1 VEREETQSSGIKS
14 FRLRG
19 KRMTRAQNAALIR
32 SWDRFGIEFGTTVDT
47 KVLFPNAKEVI
58 IEIGFGMGD
67 ATAEIAKAHPDN
79 GYIAIEVHPP
89 GIGKLLS
96 LIEEHELTNVYIIE
110 GDAIEILQTMFADHS
125 INGFHLFFPDPWPK
139 LKHNKRRI
147 VNAEFLALIHQKLIN
162 GGYINIATDWVP
174 YAEWIKD
181 AFANSVQFTGGEV
194 LRPDWRPY
202 TKFEGKGLA
211 KEHRVSDFHYTA
223 KD

>member
-1 VEREETQSSGIKS
+1 
-14 FRLRG
+14 
-19 KRMTRAQNAALIR
+19 MTRAQNAALIR

-47 KVLFPNAKEVI
+47 KALFPNAKEVI

-67 ATAEIAKAHPDN
+67 ATAEIAKAHPEN

-110 GDAIEILQTMFADHS
+110 GDAIEILQNMFADHS
-125 INGFHLFFPDPWPK
+125 IYGFHLFFPDPWPK

-147 VNAEFLALIHQKLIN
+147 VNAEFLALIHQKLKPS
-162 GGYINIATDWVP
+162 GYINIATDWVP

-181 AFANSVQFTGGEV
+181 VFAGSVQFTGGEV
-194 LRPDWRPY
+194 VRPDWRPY

-211 KEHRVSDFHYTA
+211 KDHRVSDFHYKA
-223 KD
+223 QA

>member
-1 VEREETQSSGIKS
+1 MERKESQGSGIKS

-32 SWDRFGIEFGTTVDT
+32 SWDQFGIEFGTPVDIDA
-47 KVLFPNAKEVI
+47 LFPNAQEI
-58 IEIGFGMGD
+58 IVEIGFGMGD

-96 LIEEHELTNVYIIE
+96 LIEEHELKNVYIIE
-110 GDAIEILQTMFADHS
+110 GDAIEILETMFNDHS

-139 LKHNKRRI
+139 QKHNKRRI
-147 VNAEFLALIHQKLIN
+147 INVAFLTLIHRKLIKN
-162 GGYINIATDWVP
+162 GYINIATDWVP
-174 YAEWIKD
+174 YALWISEV
-181 AFANSVQFTGGEV
+181 FTISTQFMGGEV
-194 LRPDWRPY
+194 PRPNWRPY

-211 KEHRVSDFHYTA
+211 KEHRVSDFHYIA

>member
-1 VEREETQSSGIKS
+1 MERHETQESGIKS

-32 SWDRFGIEFGTTVDT
+32 SWDRFGIEFGTSIDIN
-47 KVLFPNAKEVI
+47 KHFPDAKEVI
-58 IEIGFGMGD
+58 VEIGFGMGD
-67 ATAEIAKAHPDN
+67 ATAEIAKAHPEN

-96 LIEEHELTNVYIIE
+96 LIEEYELTNVYIIE
-110 GDAIEILQTMFADHS
+110 GDAIEILQTMFADHCIS
-125 INGFHLFFPDPWPK
+125 GFHLFFPDPWPK

-147 VNAEFLALIHQKLIN
+147 VNAEFRALIHQKLIK

-174 YAEWIKD
+174 YAEWIKGVFS
-181 AFANSVQFTGGEV
+181 ASVDFTGGEV
-194 LRPDWRPY
+194 ARPDWRPF

-211 KEHRVSDFHYTA
+211 KDHHVSDFHYVA
-223 KD
+223 KG

>member
-1 VEREETQSSGIKS
+1 MERQESQSSGIKS

-32 SWDRFGIEFGTTVDT
+32 SWDRFGIEFGSSIDIDN
-47 KVLFPNAKEVI
+47 LFPDSKEVI
-58 IEIGFGMGD
+58 VEIGFGMGD
-67 ATAEIAKAHPDN
+67 ATAEIAKAHPEN

-96 LIEEHELTNVYIIE
+96 LIEGHDLTNVYIIE

-125 INGFHLFFPDPWPK
+125 INVFHLFFPDPWPK

-147 VNAEFLALIHQKLIN
+147 VNAEFLALIHQKLKS
-162 GGYINIATDWVP
+162 GGCINIATDWVP
-174 YAEWIKD
+174 YAESIKD
-181 AFANSVQFTGGEV
+181 VFNNSDQFTGGEV
-194 LRPDWRPY
+194 ARPDWRPY

-211 KEHRVSDFHYTA
+211 KDHRVSDFHYVA
-223 KD
+223 KG

>member
-1 VEREETQSSGIKS
+1 MERHETQESGIKS

-32 SWDRFGIEFGTTVDT
+32 SWDRFGIELGTSIDIDN
-47 KVLFPNAKEVI
+47 LFPDAKEVI
-58 IEIGFGMGD
+58 VEIGFGMGD
-67 ATAEIAKAHPDN
+67 ATAEIAKAHPEN

-110 GDAIEILQTMFADHS
+110 GDAIEILQTMFADHC

-147 VNAEFLALIHQKLIN
+147 VNAEFLALVHQKLKS

-174 YAEWIKD
+174 YAESIRD
-181 AFANSVQFTGGEV
+181 VFENSTQFAGGEV
-194 LRPDWRPY
+194 PRPEWRPY

-211 KEHRVSDFHYTA
+211 KDHRVSDFHYKA

>member
-1 VEREETQSSGIKS
+1 
-14 FRLRG
+14 
-19 KRMTRAQNAALIR
+19 MTRAQNAALIR

-47 KVLFPNAKEVI
+47 KALFPNAKEVI

-110 GDAIEILQTMFADHS
+110 GDAMEILQTMFADHC

-147 VNAEFLALIHQKLIN
+147 VNAEFLSLIHQKLIN

-181 AFANSVQFTGGEV
+181 VFANSVLFTGGEV
-194 LRPDWRPY
+194 PRPDWRPY

>member
-1 VEREETQSSGIKS
+1 MERHETQESGIKS

-32 SWDRFGIEFGTTVDT
+32 SWGRFGIEFGISIDIDN
-47 KVLFPNAKEVI
+47 LFPDAKEVI
-58 IEIGFGMGD
+58 VEIGFGMGD
-67 ATAEIAKAHPDN
+67 ATAEIAKAHPEN

-89 GIGKLLS
+89 GIGKLLL

-147 VNAEFLALIHQKLIN
+147 VNAEFLALVHQKLKS

-174 YAEWIKD
+174 YAEWIRD
-181 AFANSVQFTGGEV
+181 TFSASVDFTGGEV
-194 LRPDWRPY
+194 ARPDWRPY

-211 KEHRVSDFHYTA
+211 KDHRVSDFHYVA

>member
-1 VEREETQSSGIKS
+1 MERQGIKS

-32 SWDRFGIEFGTTVDT
+32 SWDRFGIEFGRPVDIA
-47 KVLFPNAKEVI
+47 KLFPNAQEVVV
-58 IEIGFGMGD
+58 EIGFGMGD

-79 GYIAIEVHPP
+79 GYIAVEVHPP

-110 GDAIEILQTMFADHS
+110 GDAIEILRTMFADHQ

-139 LKHNKRRI
+139 MKHNKRRI
-147 VNAEFLALIHQKLIN
+147 VNAEFLSLIHQKLLA

-174 YAEWIKD
+174 YAEWIRD
-181 AFANSVQFTGGEV
+181 VFAKSTQFTGGEV
-194 LRPDWRPY
+194 PRPDWRPY

-211 KEHRVSDFHYTA
+211 KDHRVSDFHYSA

>member
-1 VEREETQSSGIKS
+1 MERHETQESGIKS

-32 SWDRFGIEFGTTVDT
+32 SWDRFGIEFGTSIDIDN
-47 KVLFPNAKEVI
+47 LFPDAKEVI

-67 ATAEIAKAHPDN
+67 ATAEIAKAHPEN

-89 GIGKLLS
+89 GIGKLLL

-147 VNAEFLALIHQKLIN
+147 VNAEFLALVHQKLKS

-174 YAEWIKD
+174 YAEWIRD
-181 AFANSVQFTGGEV
+181 TFSASVDFTGGEV
-194 LRPDWRPY
+194 ARPDWRPY

-211 KEHRVSDFHYTA
+211 KDHRVSDFHYVA

>member
-1 VEREETQSSGIKS
+1 MERHETQESGIKS

-32 SWDRFGIEFGTTVDT
+32 SWGRFGIEFGTSIDIDN
-47 KVLFPNAKEVI
+47 LFPDAQEVI
-58 IEIGFGMGD
+58 VEIGFGMGD
-67 ATAEIAKAHPDN
+67 ATAEIAKAHPEN

-110 GDAIEILQTMFADHS
+110 GDAIEILQTMFADHC

-147 VNAEFLALIHQKLIN
+147 VNPEFLALIHQKLKS

-174 YAEWIKD
+174 YAEWIRD
-181 AFANSVQFTGGEV
+181 AFSASVDFIGGEV
-194 LRPDWRPY
+194 ARPDWRPY

-211 KEHRVSDFHYTA
+211 KDHRVSDFHYVA
-223 KD
+223 KG

>member
-1 VEREETQSSGIKS
+1 VEHHETQNSGIKS

-32 SWDRFGIEFGTTVDT
+32 SWDRFGIEFGKNVNI
-47 KVLFPNAKEVI
+47 KELFANSKEVI
-58 IEIGFGMGD
+58 VEIGFGMGD
-67 ATAEIAKAHPDN
+67 ATAQIAKLHPEN

-96 LIEEHELTNVYIIE
+96 LIEEHELTNVHIIE
-110 GDAIEILQTMFADHS
+110 GDAIEILQTMFTDHC

-139 LKHNKRRI
+139 MKHNKRRI
-147 VNAEFLALIHQKLIN
+147 VNAEFLALIHRKLIP

-174 YAEWIKD
+174 YAEWISD
-181 AFANSVQFTGGEV
+181 VFSLSTQFVGGEV
-194 LRPDWRPY
+194 ERPNWRPY

-211 KEHRVSDFHYTA
+211 KDHRVSDFHYVA
-223 KD
+223 KS

>member
-1 VEREETQSSGIKS
+1 
-14 FRLRG
+14 
-19 KRMTRAQNAALIR
+19 MTRAQNAALIR

-47 KVLFPNAKEVI
+47 KALFPNTKETI

-67 ATAEIAKAHPDN
+67 ATAEIAKAHPEN

-110 GDAIEILQTMFADHS
+110 GDAIEILQTMFADHI

-147 VNAEFLALIHQKLIN
+147 VNAEFLVLIHQKLIK

-174 YAEWIKD
+174 YAEWIRD
-181 AFANSVQFTGGEV
+181 VFAGSDQFTGGEV
-194 LRPDWRPY
+194 ARPDWRPY

-211 KEHRVSDFHYTA
+211 KDHRVSDFHYKA
-223 KD
+223 KG

>member
-1 VEREETQSSGIKS
+1 MERKESQGSGIKS

-32 SWDRFGIEFGTTVDT
+32 SWDQFGIEFGTPIDIDA
-47 KVLFPNAKEVI
+47 LFPNAREI
-58 IEIGFGMGD
+58 IVEIGFGMGD

-96 LIEEHELTNVYIIE
+96 LIEEHELKNVYIIE
-110 GDAIEILQTMFADHS
+110 GDAIEILETMFNNHS

-139 LKHNKRRI
+139 QKHNKRRI
-147 VNAEFLALIHQKLIN
+147 VNAAFLALIHRKLMKN
-162 GGYINIATDWVP
+162 GYINIATDWVP
-174 YAEWIKD
+174 YAHWISE
-181 AFANSVQFTGGEV
+181 AFAISNQFTGGEV
-194 LRPDWRPY
+194 PRPNWRPY

-211 KEHRVSDFHYTA
+211 KDHRVSDFHYIA

>member
-1 VEREETQSSGIKS
+1 MERHETQESGIKS

-32 SWDRFGIEFGTTVDT
+32 SWGRFGIKFGTSIDLDN
-47 KVLFPNAKEVI
+47 LFPDAKEVI
-58 IEIGFGMGD
+58 VEIGFGMGD
-67 ATAEIAKAHPDN
+67 ATAEIAKAHPEN

-89 GIGKLLS
+89 GIGKMLS

-110 GDAIEILQTMFADHS
+110 GDAIEILQTMFADHC

-147 VNAEFLALIHQKLIN
+147 VNAEFLALVHQKLKS
-162 GGYINIATDWVP
+162 GGYIKIATDWVP
-174 YAEWIKD
+174 YAEWIRD
-181 AFANSVQFTGGEV
+181 AFSASVDFIGGEV
-194 LRPDWRPY
+194 ARPDWRPY

-211 KEHRVSDFHYTA
+211 KDHRVSDFHYVA
-223 KD
+223 KG

>member
-1 VEREETQSSGIKS
+1 
-14 FRLRG
+14 
-19 KRMTRAQNAALIR
+19 MTRAQNAALIR

-47 KVLFPNAKEVI
+47 KALFPNAKEVI

-147 VNAEFLALIHQKLIN
+147 VNSEFLALIHQKLIAD
-162 GGYINIATDWVP
+162 GYINIATDWVP

-181 AFANSVQFTGGEV
+181 VFAGSDQFTGGEV
-194 LRPDWRPY
+194 ARPDWRPY

-211 KEHRVSDFHYTA
+211 KDHRVCDFHYKTKA
-223 KD
+223 

>member
-1 VEREETQSSGIKS
+1 MEREETQSSGIKS

-110 GDAIEILQTMFADHS
+110 GDAIEILQTMFADHG

-147 VNAEFLALIHQKLIN
+147 VNAEFLSLIHQKLIK

-181 AFANSVQFTGGEV
+181 AFANSVQFIGGEV
-194 LRPDWRPY
+194 PRPDWRPY

>member
-1 VEREETQSSGIKS
+1 
-14 FRLRG
+14 
-19 KRMTRAQNAALIR
+19 MTRAQNAALIR
-32 SWDRFGIEFGTTVDT
+32 SWDRFGIEFGATVDT

-194 LRPDWRPY
+194 LRPDWRPF

>member
-1 VEREETQSSGIKS
+1 MERQESQSSGIKS

-32 SWDRFGIEFGTTVDT
+32 SWDRFGIEFGSSIDIDN
-47 KVLFPNAKEVI
+47 LFPDSKEVI
-58 IEIGFGMGD
+58 VEIGFGMGD
-67 ATAEIAKAHPDN
+67 ATAEIAKAHPEN

-96 LIEEHELTNVYIIE
+96 LIEEHDLNNVYIIE

-147 VNAEFLALIHQKLIN
+147 VNAEFLELIHQKLKS

-174 YAEWIKD
+174 YAEWIKVV
-181 AFANSVQFTGGEV
+181 FASSVQFTGGEV
-194 LRPDWRPY
+194 ARPDWRPY

-211 KEHRVSDFHYTA
+211 KDHRVSDFHYVA
-223 KD
+223 KG

>member
-1 VEREETQSSGIKS
+1 
-14 FRLRG
+14 
-19 KRMTRAQNAALIR
+19 MTRAQNAALIR

-47 KVLFPNAKEVI
+47 KALFPNAKETI

-67 ATAEIAKAHPDN
+67 ATAEIAKAHPEN

-110 GDAIEILQTMFADHS
+110 GDAIEILQTMFADQI

-147 VNAEFLALIHQKLIN
+147 VNAEFLALIHQKLTK
-162 GGYINIATDWVP
+162 GGYVNIATDWVP

-181 AFANSVQFTGGEV
+181 VFAGSDQFTGGEV
-194 LRPDWRPY
+194 ARPDWRPY

-211 KEHRVSDFHYTA
+211 KNHRVSDFHYKA
-223 KD
+223 KG

>member
-194 LRPDWRPY
+194 LRPDWRPF

>member
-1 VEREETQSSGIKS
+1 
-14 FRLRG
+14 
-19 KRMTRAQNAALIR
+19 MTRAQNAALIR
-32 SWDRFGIEFGTTVDT
+32 SWDRFGIEFGATVDT